1 MANTSAK
8 KIEGTDQTPAQLP
21 AIVVNLGKV
30 SRSSLKKLRRGRGKL
45 MTELDEVLAQVK
57 HEIGSEAEGSEILPV
72 VLVCQKKR
80 RKRRRG
86 LLSLI
91 D

>member
-8 KIEGTDQTPAQLP
+8 KIEGTDQTSAQVP
-21 AIVVNLGKV
+21 AIVVNFGKV

-57 HEIGSEAEGSEILPV
+57 HEIGSEIEGREIVPV